1 MRPAQGPEKI
11 VAIVRSTV
19 PDRTNR
25 LIGSVSFAG
34 FARGSMRHRGRVE
47 VRSLAYGMR
56 VTKSA
61 LTLQPMPRL
70 FLKANLNEHDVTIA
84 CHASLLV
91 VSIALRTQ
99 GDDRRA

>member
-11 VAIVRSTV
+11 VAIARSTV
-19 PDRTNR
+19 PDQTTD
-25 LIGSVSFAG
+25 
-34 FARGSMRHRGRVE
+34 HRI
-47 VRSLAYGMR
+47 AYGMR

-70 FLKANLNEHDVTIA
+70 FLKANLNEHNATVA